1 MTSPVVQVP
10 RHVNTPPVGVLTP
23 SAAVLAVL
31 TQTQLSP
38 SGMLALP
45 EHAFAQALHTP
56 ADSFQGLMPVLPNL
70 IWAAQQPFENLS
82 AVQQHQE
89 NAGVLPL
96 VAGLY
101 LAERL
106 IEAGQTPP
114 ENLYAIV
121 SPINRHPHPLVQ
133 IYLAGLYRHLD
144 APQAFGP
151 LLGTLMRDT
160 FTPRNP
166 NQPPTW
172 DVAEEVGGTL
182 LQLIANRTAKALTPP
197 TFC

>member
-1 MTSPVVQVP
+1 MTPPVAQVP
-10 RHVNTPPVGVLTP
+10 RSLNTPPVGVLTP

-45 EHAFAQALHTP
+45 EHTFAQALQTP

-70 IWAAQQPFENLS
+70 VWVAQQHP
-82 AVQQHQE
+82 E

-106 IEAGQTPP
+106 IEAGQAPP
-114 ENLYAIV
+114 KNLYATV
-121 SPINRHPHPLVQ
+121 SPLNRHPHPLVQ

-151 LLGTLMRDT
+151 MLETLMRDT

-166 NQPPTW
+166 NTPPTW